1 MKVFEIFGY
10 KPEAPEVDYD
20 MHDDLMYFMNAD
32 PEFYRH
38 TYYPFQHK
46 VYAHCDKDKEVS
58 PKAFKNIVIK
68 AFEEYKKKFPIKEL
82 SENLEYLQSINDII
96 IKQYSMKLS
105 SSSSDITTFYTQN
118 KELFDITEKYDNIKK
133 KFDTMKQIFS

>member
-10 KPEAPEVDYD
+10 KPEAPEGDYD

-82 SENLEYLQSINDII
+82 SENLSENDIKEICEKLQSQEINHYHEF
-96 IKQYSMKLS
+96 KTKRA
-105 SSSSDITTFYTQN
+105 N
-118 KELFDITEKYDNIKK
+118 EKK
-133 KFDTMKQIFS
+133 K